1 MSDVITIKDRG
12 HVRLIGLNRPEKRNA
27 FTFAML
33 GELAKAYADLADDPN
48 IRCGVLHAH
57 GSMFTAGLD
66 LADVAPRIAAGE
78 SITAGARVDPW
89 GLYAER
95 CSKPIVVAIHG
106 KCLTLGIEL
115 ALAAEIVV
123 ADETAT
129 FAQIEVS
136 RGIFP
141 FGGATIRMAQAG
153 GYQNAMRWLLTG
165 DEFGAEDAR
174 RLGLVQEITPPGQAL
189 DRAVEIAQRIAAQAP
204 LGVAATL
211 KSARLAQ
218 QDPEA
223 AASTI
228 YDDVRALMSSED
240 AQAAVAAFVN
250 RQTAI
255 FKGR

>member
-129 FAQIEVS
+129 FAQ
-136 RGIFP
+136 
-141 FGGATIRMAQAG
+141 
-153 GYQNAMRWLLTG
+153 
-165 DEFGAEDAR
+165 
-174 RLGLVQEITPPGQAL
+174 
-189 DRAVEIAQRIAAQAP
+189 
-204 LGVAATL
+204 
-211 KSARLAQ
+211 
-218 QDPEA
+218 
-223 AASTI
+223 
-228 YDDVRALMSSED
+228 
-240 AQAAVAAFVN
+240 
-250 RQTAI
+250 
-255 FKGR
+255 